1 MRRYWITAYV
11 ITATFF
17 IFGASVFFLSYARLA
32 ETLYDLVMSFCYY
45 FCGLFQIPSKLPI
58 TINDYSKIFRLT
70 GANVGMA
77 ETPTGFQK
85 DTLIYFKLIFT
96 SHNFSGYW
104 GVVMEFLFKVTSLI

>member
-1 MRRYWITAYV
+1 MRKYWITAYV

-58 TINDYSKIFRLT
+58 TVNGYSKIFRLT
-70 GANVGMA
+70 GANVG
-77 ETPTGFQK
+77 TN
-85 DTLIYFKLIFT
+85 ISI
-96 SHNFSGYW
+96 
-104 GVVMEFLFKVTSLI
+104 MEDNR